1 MSIKSIAYCS
11 LLGLLAACAKES
23 TQSATETLAL
33 NDWRESIKIQ
43 GEVSAANK
51 TALNVPGEG
60 WDSRV
65 LISMVAEGSTV
76 KKGQVVARFDAP
88 SSRLDAQQ
96 SAFEIARKEL
106 ATQGLLARDSNVRF
120 GLSADQAKT
129 DSDLRISQRYQ
140 QSDTSMFAR
149 NKVLD
154 ELQDTGYLQHRQAFL
169 KWRENQL
176 QQRKDLDLAVLQSQR
191 QTVEVRAQRA
201 QRNLDTL
208 ELIAP
213 HDGVFLLHSQWDG
226 SKAKVGSNYQPQQEF
241 AEIPD
246 TSQLKAI
253 FQVEES
259 RTFGLQTGL
268 PILVRLAGSN
278 AVMELSLN
286 KISQSASEIS
296 RESPV
301 KYVNLEALINPGLS
315 KRFALTPGQ
324 ALQGEIIV
332 ANKKRVLTVPNIALS
347 NQAQHY
353 QVLVKQGSTF
363 IPKTVE
369 LGTRGQARS
378 EIKQGLEAGMHILLT
393 PDSNKAEP
401 TS

>member
-88 SSRLDAQQ
+88 TSRLDAQQ

-208 ELIAP
+208 ELVAP

-363 IPKTVE
+363 VPKTVE